1 MTDFLTEPA
10 FEIGRRLEIR
20 GSSAWFVVLRPV
32 EGEDALA
39 NFVADLSAVLDQPVR
54 VVRSSGSSFEKLRSD
69 LHESPVDPVLITDLD
84 QADAEHW
91 RALDVNRSAWLR
103 EGAVVLW
110 LSAAGV
116 TDLCS
121 YAPNIRS
128 IVGGSIFN
136 LGTDG
141 GAMTVA
147 ERDLQRQDA
156 DLGHRNNVLR
166 ILKKV
171 ESHDLT
177 FITLG
182 PSFDQGLTDSHFY
195 LESGSR
201 LSFGITLREGNR
213 RCSLIAYRFQ
223 LNLPESQSP
232 SFYRFDLNEKAH
244 EKPLD
249 EPRCHYH
256 PGVEDVRLPCPA
268 LTPLDVL
275 DRIFLVIEP
284 RLLA

>member
-1 MTDFLTEPA
+1 MPTQPHERAKRLDEGTERFLAGMALPSVKDCVA
-10 FEIGRRLEIR
+10 QIR
-20 GSSAWFVVLRPV
+20 
-32 EGEDALA
+32 
-39 NFVADLSAVLDQPVR
+39 
-54 VVRSSGSSFEKLRSD
+54 
-69 LHESPVDPVLITDLD
+69 I
-84 QADAEHW
+84 
-91 RALDVNRSAWLR
+91 
-103 EGAVVLW
+103 
-110 LSAAGV
+110 
-116 TDLCS
+116 
-121 YAPNIRS
+121 Y
-128 IVGGSIFN
+128 
-136 LGTDG
+136 
-141 GAMTVA
+141 
-147 ERDLQRQDA
+147 LQRQDA
-156 DLGHRNNVLR
+156 DFGHRNNVLR

-244 EKPLD
+244 ETPLN